1 MTNKQIISNLICLL
15 LITGTLACVDASNS
29 VNANI
34 NINIPSTDDFPAV
47 VPDEVGLNDHRL
59 AILSQMIEAGSFGDI
74 QSLLIV
80 RYGNMAVENYYQGY
94 NRHLLHF
101 TASVTKSVTSLLI
114 GIAIDQGFLDGIEQ
128 GVLDKT
134 VLELF
139 REYQMVIN
147 ADPMKQSLVFRHL
160 LTMSSGLQWDET
172 THPIEDPRNDY
183 YQAYHSEDSS
193 KYILEKL
200 VSQDPGS
207 VFHDNG
213 GLSMLLSRI
222 IFDNTDLHAD
232 EFAEEYLLKPLGITT
247 FVWDQL
253 DDGLADTGGGL
264 DLRPYDL
271 AKIGCLYVNDGKWKN
286 HQVVSKT
293 WIKESTRAWIEAQYI
308 NDFDIT
314 AHYGFQWW
322 LLPIQGLP
330 GITPQDNDI
339 YMARGQYGQF
349 IFAIPSLEMVV
360 VITSDNEETEE
371 FMMGIYTILYDHIL
385 QAVEEY

>member
-1 MTNKQIISNLICLL
+1 MPNKQIISNLICLI
-15 LITGTLACVDASNS
+15 LITGTFACVDASNS
-29 VNANI
+29 VNADI
-34 NINIPSTDDFPAV
+34 NLPSADEFPPVA
-47 VPDEVGLNDHRL
+47 PPEVGLNDHRL
-59 AILSQMIEAGSFGDI
+59 AILSQMIEAGNFGDI

-101 TASVTKSVTSLLI
+101 TGSVTKSVTSLLI
-114 GIAIDQGFLDGIEQ
+114 GIAIDQGFLAGIEQ

-139 REYQMVIN
+139 PEYQTIIY
-147 ADPMKQSLVFRHL
+147 ADPLKQILVFKHL
-160 LTMSSGLQWDET
+160 LTMSSGLQWDEST
-172 THPIEDPRNDY
+172 YPFEDPRNDY
-183 YQAYHSEDSS
+183 YRAYHSEDSTE
-193 KYILEKL
+193 YILKKL
-200 VSQDPGS
+200 VGEDPGS
-207 VFHDNG
+207 VFQDNG

-222 IFDNTDLHAD
+222 ILNNTDLHTD
-232 EFAEEYLLKPLGITT
+232 EFAEEYLFKPLGIKT

-293 WIKESTRAWIEAQYI
+293 WIEESTRAWIEAQYI

-349 IFAIPSLEMVV
+349 IFAIPSLEMIV

-371 FMMGIYTILYDHIL
+371 FLMGIYAILYDHIL
-385 QAVEEY
+385 QAVEIY